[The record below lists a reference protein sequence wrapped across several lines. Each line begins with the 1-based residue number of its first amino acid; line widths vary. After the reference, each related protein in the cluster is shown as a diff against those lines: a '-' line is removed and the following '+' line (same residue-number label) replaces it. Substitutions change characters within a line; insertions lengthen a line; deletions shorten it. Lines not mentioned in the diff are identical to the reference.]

1 LREAQFYR
9 QKIIGDYIVDFYCPK
24 AKLVIEVDGAQH
36 YEDDGAEK
44 DRIRDDQMRALG
56 QNVLRFSNKEVLG
69 NIAGVIEAVGKSLPA
84 SCELPPSPSFRK
96 RGWRGAPGAL
106 KGGEWFPPLAKSLS

>member
-1 LREAQFYR
+1 MTDAEKLLWSKVRGKQLGDVQFYR

-56 QNVLRFSNKEVLG
+56 QNVLRFSNREVLG
-69 NIAGVIEAVGKSLPA
+69 DIAGVIEAVKESLPA
-84 SCELPPSPSFRK
+84 SLFQRE
-96 RGWRGAPGAL
+96 
-106 KGGEWFPPLAKSLS
+106 EWFLPPPLAKGD